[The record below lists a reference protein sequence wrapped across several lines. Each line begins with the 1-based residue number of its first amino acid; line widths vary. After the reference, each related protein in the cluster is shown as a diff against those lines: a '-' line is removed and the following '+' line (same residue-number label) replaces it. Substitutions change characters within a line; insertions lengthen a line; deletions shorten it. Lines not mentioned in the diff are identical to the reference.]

1 MVETRSARKA
11 KRGASPSGARSKS
24 PGGARSTATKAKSPK
39 APKNG
44 TAAAPPAELSP
55 FDMTPGQKLV
65 QCYFL
70 PMLLLV
76 PAPTL
81 CAVLAFATNGGATAP
96 TAGGI
101 RDYALAHGVGGLLR
115 ASFAFVGVGSSAAWT
130 FLAVFNGLAL
140 LLYWW
145 PGPTKCGPI
154 TATGHVP
161 AYADNGL
168 AHCAL
173 FSLIFAGGAKLG
185 WYDAGALYDLFGP
198 VVGALNAFGLLF
210 CAVLYVKGLHF
221 PCTADSGSSGGGPVF
236 DYYWGTELYP
246 RFFGVDV
253 KKFVNCR
260 FSMTFWMLA
269 GISFCS

>member
-39 APKNG
+39 APENG
-44 TAAAPPAELSP
+44 AAAAPPAELSP

-130 FLAVFNGLAL
+130 FLLVGDES
-140 LLYWW
+140 
-145 PGPTKCGPI
+145 P
-154 TATGHVP
+154 VP
-161 AYADNGL
+161 EFGDRVRRG
-168 AHCAL
+168 
-173 FSLIFAGGAKLG
+173 AGGVGLSLFTAHLAAAYG
-185 WYDAGALYDLFGP
+185 HRNHRYFDPNIFFDDDDIIPGRPRRLDL
-198 VVGALNAFGLLF
+198 VVS
-210 CAVLYVKGLHF
+210 
-221 PCTADSGSSGGGPVF
+221 T
-236 DYYWGTELYP
+236 
-246 RFFGVDV
+246 
-253 KKFVNCR
+253 
-260 FSMTFWMLA
+260 
-269 GISFCS
+269 